1 MREYTRGIRGVAAVA
16 LLIVGWACAGCSG
29 LSKQEQDQFDIYMRN
44 GQRYYDGGRYEQA
57 EQQIRQALEIKE
69 DDKKT
74 RLMLAWTLLQLGSPQ
89 QLREANEEFESLVR
103 KHDDDYRVRLG
114 YGTTQY
120 KIALLRAK
128 QIPVLERRGDIEL
141 LERAQKEHDDALEV
155 AKSEFETVL
164 ELNPDDPSALSNLG
178 QVLALEGDADGA
190 VALFERFL
198 GLAEKTRRYL
208 EGQKRS
214 RVITA
219 DQLEILNAKI
229 DRNIRREVTVRDLV
243 ANIYFDQGRPEA
255 AIDQLTRILALEPN
269 WIDTYLQ
276 RARCWSRLA
285 EYDKAVDDVETFLR
299 KTDRGFE
306 DPVVK
311 RANELLKEFVAKL

>member
-1 MREYTRGIRGVAAVA
+1 MTAAA
-16 LLIVGWACAGCSG
+16 LLVIGWTCASCSG

-44 GQRYYDGGRYEQA
+44 GQRYYDGGRYDQA

-74 RLMLAWTLLQLGSPQ
+74 RLMLAWTLLQQGSPA
-89 QLREANEEFESLVR
+89 QLREANEEFKSLTR
-103 KHDDDYRVRLG
+103 KYDDDYRVRLG
-114 YGTTQY
+114 YGTTQF

-128 QIPVLERRGDIEL
+128 QIPVLERREDTEL
-141 LERAQKEHDDALEV
+141 LARARKEHDAAI
-155 AKSEFETVL
+155 AKATSEFEIVL

-178 QVLALEGDADGA
+178 QVLALEGEADRA
-190 VALFERFL
+190 IALFERFL

-229 DRNIRREVTVRDLV
+229 DRNIQREVTVRDIV

-255 AIDQLTRILALEPN
+255 AVDQLTRILALEPN

-299 KTDRGFE
+299 KTERGFE
-306 DPVVK
+306 DPIVK